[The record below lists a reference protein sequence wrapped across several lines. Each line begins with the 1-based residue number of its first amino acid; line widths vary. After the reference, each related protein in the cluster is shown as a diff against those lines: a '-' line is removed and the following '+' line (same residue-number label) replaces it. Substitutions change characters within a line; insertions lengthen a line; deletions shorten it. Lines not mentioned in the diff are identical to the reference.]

1 MPDPIAFAQPTNNQ
15 IHISPQLALATFQ
28 FLQTGEA
35 GFREGGGGLKTG
47 GGGRGRKLPVRAQ
60 SMGITEVA
68 CAAQFRG
75 MTDGGGVIPPPAH
88 WNWRCLASE
97 YGY

>member
-35 GFREGGGGLKTG
+35 GFTG
-47 GGGRGRKLPVRAQ
+47 GG
-60 SMGITEVA
+60 TE
-68 CAAQFRG
+68 AA
-75 MTDGGGVIPPPAH
+75 
-88 WNWRCLASE
+88 
-97 YGY
+97 